1 MAVSSPLRVL
11 HVYSGNL
18 YGGIETFLRALAE
31 ERGQCPE
38 MAPEFALC
46 FEGRIADEIRASGAP
61 LHMLGGVR
69 TARPTPRCLSAAI
82 P

>member
-31 ERGQCPE
+31 ERDNRNIWSTCGLKSQR
-38 MAPEFALC
+38 FAY
-46 FEGRIADEIRASGAP
+46 EGIGIRS
-61 LHMLGGVR
+61 
-69 TARPTPRCLSAAI
+69 S
-82 P
+82 